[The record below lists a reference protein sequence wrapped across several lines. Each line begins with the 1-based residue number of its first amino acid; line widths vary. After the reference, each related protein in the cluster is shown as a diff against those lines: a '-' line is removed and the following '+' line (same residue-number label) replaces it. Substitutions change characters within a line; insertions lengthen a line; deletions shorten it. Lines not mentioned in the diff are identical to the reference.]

1 MSLPKDAENLYLS
14 RTDTGVQL
22 SKHST
27 THTKLTIKQLL
38 ALPMSTW
45 LLDKS
50 GATIAIN
57 AEGIDVCGF
66 GSLKNALGHSIVDVS
81 QKKSAG
87 VLIDNCVEV
96 MERDETRIYEET
108 HVRKDN
114 IIQQFLSVKSPLYD
128 QKHQLIGVCGF
139 SIALGRHS
147 LANSLNIL
155 SQLTL
160 LGPTQPAP
168 PQPDPLS
175 TLNLPPREKQCLQLV
190 CKGYTAKMIAKEL
203 DISFR
208 TVECY
213 LDTLK
218 KRLGAQ
224 SRSELIAMA
233 ADLYG
238 I

>member
-1 MSLPKDAENLYLS
+1 MYLS
-14 RTDTGVQL
+14 RIGSGVQL
-22 SKHST
+22 SKTST
-27 THTKLTIKQLL
+27 THASLTVDQLL
-38 ALPMSTW
+38 ALPMSAW

-50 GATIAIN
+50 GATIIIN

-66 GSLKNALGHSIVDVS
+66 GSLQQALGHSIADVS

-87 VLIDNCVEV
+87 VLIDNCIEV
-96 MERDETRIYEET
+96 MQRDETRIFEET

-114 IIQQFLSVKSPLYD
+114 IVQQFLSVKSPLYD
-128 QKHQLIGVCGF
+128 QTQQIIGVCGF
-139 SIALGRHS
+139 SIVLGRHS
-147 LANSLNIL
+147 IADSLNLL
-155 SQLTL
+155 SQMAL
-160 LGPTQPAP
+160 LGPSQV
-168 PQPDPLS
+168 QQKQDPLS

-203 DISFR
+203 ALSFR

-213 LDTLK
+213 LETLK
-218 KRLGAQ
+218 KRLGAE
-224 SRSELIAMA
+224 SRSDLIAMA

>member
-1 MSLPKDAENLYLS
+1 MYLS
-14 RTDTGVQL
+14 RIGSGVQL
-22 SKHST
+22 SKTST
-27 THTKLTIKQLL
+27 THTSLTVNQLL
-38 ALPMSTW
+38 ALPMSAW

-50 GATIAIN
+50 GATIVIN

-66 GSLKNALGHSIVDVS
+66 GSLQQALGHSIADVS

-87 VLIDNCVEV
+87 VLLDNCIEV
-96 MERDETRIYEET
+96 MQRDETRIFEET

-114 IIQQFLSVKSPLYD
+114 IVQQFLSVKSPLYD
-128 QKHQLIGVCGF
+128 HAQQIIGVCGF
-139 SIALGRHS
+139 SIVLGRHS
-147 LANSLNIL
+147 IADSLNLL

-160 LGPTQPAP
+160 LGPAQPK
-168 PQPDPLS
+168 QDPLA

-203 DISFR
+203 AISFR

-213 LDTLK
+213 LETLK
-218 KRLGAQ
+218 KRMGAQ